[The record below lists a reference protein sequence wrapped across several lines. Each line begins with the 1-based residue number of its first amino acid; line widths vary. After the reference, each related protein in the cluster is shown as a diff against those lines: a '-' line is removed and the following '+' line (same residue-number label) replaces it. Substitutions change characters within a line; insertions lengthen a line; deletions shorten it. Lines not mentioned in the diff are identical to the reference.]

1 MQQAAKKHA
10 RQQSKAAEKATKARP
25 KAKATEVD
33 AKVDEKAGGDLESA
47 ASSSYL
53 SSLRGAWVDFT
64 GASSG
69 VSASSSPLEDLLG
82 WWRGKSGELVGED
95 GAGSSSDGGED
106 EGEGDDEPWGYGD
119 GRDSYRSPRRPS
131 GEAGSDESR
140 EAARLR
146 RAVGGM
152 GGWFRNIAKQAE
164 EDGDEE

>member
-1 MQQAAKKHA
+1 M
-10 RQQSKAAEKATKARP
+10 
-25 KAKATEVD
+25 
-33 AKVDEKAGGDLESA
+33 
-47 ASSSYL
+47 
-53 SSLRGAWVDFT
+53 
-64 GASSG
+64 
-69 VSASSSPLEDLLG
+69 LG

-131 GEAGSDESR
+131 GEAGSNESR

-164 EDGDEE
+164 EEGDEE

>member
-1 MQQAAKKHA
+1 MSDDPMSDDPMSASEETDDAIVGVSDSDA
-10 RQQSKAAEKATKARP
+10 SEKTSSSFS
-25 KAKATEVD
+25 
-33 AKVDEKAGGDLESA
+33 GGDDDDGDDDDGSVSEDFLDEPH
-47 ASSSYL
+47 
-53 SSLRGAWVDFT
+53 GAPSRDHETVCE
-64 GASSG
+64 AC
-69 VSASSSPLEDLLG
+69 
-82 WWRGKSGELVGED
+82 
-95 GAGSSSDGGED
+95 
-106 EGEGDDEPWGYGD
+106 GEGDDEPWGYGD